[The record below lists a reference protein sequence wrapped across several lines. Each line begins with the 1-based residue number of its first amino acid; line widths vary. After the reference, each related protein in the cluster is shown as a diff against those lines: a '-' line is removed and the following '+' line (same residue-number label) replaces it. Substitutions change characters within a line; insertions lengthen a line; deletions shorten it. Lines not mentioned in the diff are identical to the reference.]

1 MVNLTVN
8 LTPALTG
15 VKGEMWVMF
24 VVGGVATWYY
34 VTDLPLSVNGTIGP
48 FGYTDSA
55 PYNIHQIRFPEQ
67 TINGVTYEKTQ
78 TSGFMTTQDRT
89 FNITLTTKEEP
100 PPTPPE
106 KIKIP
111 YIALAPI
118 ITGLVIVYAFK
129 R

>member
-34 VTDLPLSVNGTIGP
+34 VMDIPLSVNGVIGP
-48 FGYTDSA
+48 FAYIDPYTA
-55 PYNIHQIRFPEQ
+55 NIHQLRFPEQ

-78 TSGFMTTQDRT
+78 TNGFMTTQDRT

-100 PPTPPE
+100 PPPPPE
-106 KIKIP
+106 KIKIS